1 MKEIALIAYGFL
13 CVMLPALLLYG
24 ILHRLYRAKGIAEPR
39 NRFAMILV
47 LSVYVAG
54 VFFFTGAGTIYD
66 IRQYGLDAMALHANL
81 SPFSDKSIDIVAYL
95 LNVVLFLPFGFLL
108 PLIWPEKDKFWKVL
122 LAGAAFS
129 MLIELSQLL
138 NIRNSDIDDLLLNT
152 LGTVVGFVLYR
163 RYAALTKREK
173 RMGTGF
179 RAEALLYFLVMFL
192 GHFLLF
198 HELGFAK
205 ILYGF

>member
-13 CVMLPALLLYG
+13 STILPALMLY
-24 ILHRLYRAKGIAEPR
+24 IVLHSTYRSKGIVEPR
-39 NRFAMILV
+39 NHFVMIFV

-95 LNVVLFLPFGFLL
+95 LNVVLFLPLGFLL
-108 PLIWPEKDKFWKVL
+108 PLLWPKQDRFWKIL
-122 LAGAAFS
+122 LTGVAFS
-129 MLIELSQLL
+129 LLIELSQLL
-138 NIRNSDIDDLLLNT
+138 NIRNSDIDDLLLNM
-152 LGTVVGFVLYR
+152 LGAVIGFALYR
-163 RYAALTKREK
+163 AYAAITKRNK
-173 RMGTGF
+173 RPEAGF
-179 RAEALLYFLVMFL
+179 RAEPLLYFLAMFS